1 MKITDEFKVGLSVV
15 IAGVILITGLFYLK
29 GINVFNNSRVFYAYY
44 KNADG
49 LKPGNSITLHGVKIG
64 QIRDLT
70 IDEDNDGINDGSI
83 KVMLYIENENLNIPD
98 DSKAIMYNENPLGTK
113 AIKLELGSSTKPL
126 ETESV
131 IISKEA
137 ENMMDMI
144 KEYINP
150 IESRAKNLTDHVDS
164 VILTMDVVMA
174 NLETFTA
181 DLKNNFPALRRSAT
195 RALASADS
203 LLSNVEKDVLPNVN
217 QTLDNLN
224 IVISDIHQMD
234 LQKLANHID
243 RTIENLDGFVTKLN
257 DSTSS
262 VGKLTTTDELHQ
274 NLVQTNVDLQNL
286 LTDIKNRPYKYVNV
300 SVFEKRSFE
309 EKQQEKESKKAYKE
323 KSKTDSSSIN

>member
-1 MKITDEFKVGLSVV
+1 MKITDEFKVGLSVI
-15 IAGVILITGLFYLK
+15 IAGLILITGVFYLK
-29 GINVFNNSRVFYAYY
+29 GINVFNSSRVFYAYY

-64 QIRDLT
+64 QVRNLT
-70 IDEDNDGINDGSI
+70 IDEENDGKIQ
-83 KVMLYIENENLNIPD
+83 VMLYIENENLFIPN
-98 DSKAIMYNENPLGTK
+98 DSKAVMYNENPLGTK
-113 AIKLELGSSTKPL
+113 AIKFELGQSEVPL
-126 ETESV
+126 ETESI
-131 IISKEA
+131 IISTEA

-150 IESRAKNLTDHVDS
+150 IESRAKNLTDHIDS
-164 VILTMDVVMA
+164 VILTMDVVMN
-174 NLETFTA
+174 NLEVFTA
-181 DLKNNFPALRRSAT
+181 DLKNNFPALRRSAK

-203 LLSNVEKDVLPNVN
+203 LLTSVEKGVLPNVN

-234 LQKLANHID
+234 LQKLANHVD

-323 KSKTDSSSIN
+323 KSKSDSTSIN